1 MNIYLM
7 LCCNMLTPP
16 IFTHITQ
23 AIAQHGYCV
32 MDNALPANIAHAL
45 HQHMTTIPTRDFR
58 GMGVGRAGQLHID
71 QDYRSDTSLWL
82 DGKHTAEQDYLQWM
96 EQLRLTINQDLFLGL
111 FDYDAH
117 FAHYAPQSFYKR
129 HTDAFQG
136 LSNRKLTTVYYL
148 NPDWLTSDGGELV
161 MYADENSS
169 NAFQTITPQMNRL
182 VVFLSESFP
191 HEVLPAHKDRYSI
204 AGWFKLKANP

>member
-1 MNIYLM
+1 
-7 LCCNMLTPP
+7 MLTPS
-16 IFTHITQ
+16 IFAHITQ

-32 MDNALPANIAHAL
+32 IDNALPANISHAL
-45 HQHMTTIPTRDFR
+45 HQHMTTTPTKDFR

-148 NPDWLTSDGGELV
+148 NPDWLPDDGGELI

-204 AGWFKLKANP
+204 AGWFHIKG

>member
-1 MNIYLM
+1 
-7 LCCNMLTPP
+7 MLTPP
-16 IFTHITQ
+16 IFAHITQ

-32 MDNALPANIAHAL
+32 IDNALPANIAYAL
-45 HQHMTTIPTRDFR
+45 HQHMTTIPTKDFR

-82 DGKHTAEQDYLQWM
+82 GGEHTAEQDYLQWM

-148 NPDWLTSDGGELV
+148 NPDWLTDDGGELI

-204 AGWFKLKANP
+204 AGWFHIKD